1 MLKCKSDDDSE
12 ILEKLEKKKKFCL
25 ILVLVALPLTKQRM
39 TAKQRQHFFTSVP
52 RLKKYKTLEVNRIE
66 NLLHPLMQEFS
77 YNSIKMENMQLIFA
91 AKCIYN

>member
-12 ILEKLEKKKKFCL
+12 ILEKLVKKKKFCL
-25 ILVLVALPLTKQRM
+25 ILVLAALTLTKQRM

-52 RLKKYKTLEVNRIE
+52 RLKKYKALEVNRIE